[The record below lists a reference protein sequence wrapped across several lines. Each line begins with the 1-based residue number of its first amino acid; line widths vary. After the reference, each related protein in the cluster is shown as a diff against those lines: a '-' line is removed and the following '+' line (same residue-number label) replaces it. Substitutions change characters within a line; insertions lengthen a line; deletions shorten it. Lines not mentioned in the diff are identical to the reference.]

1 MPNTTPSSAPRH
13 NVPAPLSRFLGR
25 QDETREVAQAVTQH
39 RITTLTGV
47 GGCGKTRLALQVASG
62 LLDPPRDASPFPDG
76 VWFVELAATSRDADV
91 ARDVARVF
99 GLREEAGR
107 QPLDTLLQELQ
118 ARVLLLVLDNC
129 EHLLDGCAAVA
140 TRLLTAAPG
149 VRLLT
154 TSREPLG
161 VDGEWTWRVPSLDVE
176 SARTLFME
184 RSRLVRPNFA
194 PDHDDSIAIT
204 QLVQQLDGLPL
215 AIELA
220 AARSRV
226 MQPARIL
233 ASLTDRFTLL
243 TGGSRQKL
251 ARQQTLEAS
260 VGWSYDL
267 LSTTEQQLARRL
279 SVMRAFDIDAAQAM
293 SIDTEGS
300 VVETLTRLV
309 DKSLVVADHDGRDTR
324 YRFLETVRQFLLT
337 RLQRSGDMQHAR
349 QQHLQHFLTLAERY
363 APYLASREG
372 PTYLSDLQVNVYSL
386 DSALEWAEVTH
397 ASDTM
402 LRLVTA
408 LSLFFELGGHLA
420 HGGRWFARALALD
433 TASPSSATRA
443 DSHSLRAR
451 ALWGAAHVA
460 FYGGHYGLSATHA
473 GAALALAQQS
483 GDRWAEGR
491 ALNTLG
497 AAHSLSDPSSSRELL
512 TRSVALGRSSGD
524 DWAVG
529 DGIKM
534 TTVAWFAEHNED
546 GARPVLDELRRVGER
561 LGSRFFLAWQQAMVG
576 YFARDRGDLED
587 AASAL
592 ASAEAHSQY
601 VGDPSTGG
609 FVECWSAALDMD
621 WGRFESARARLEH
634 FLATAAA
641 AGSELA
647 LPEGLYSLG
656 LWLLAH
662 DDAAAAKQLV
672 TEHIDTMF
680 EYGLLAFG
688 GQLLLVLSAAERTL
702 GNTIEAHRAIDR
714 ASTRMAGLGNHY
726 LDALINAE
734 RGRIAL
740 VEGDHSAAE
749 QQLHTALAMQVR
761 LGARPAAAR
770 TLEALATIAARDE
783 GFAESARVLSAVDT
797 YREAM
802 GLARTPAEARE
813 HAAVLALLRE
823 RLTDTFDAEWNAA
836 RSVPFAECVAHVT
849 RMRGQRKRP
858 SFGWDSLTPTELRV
872 AALVAEGLNNPQV
885 GERMFIARGT
895 VKIHLAHIFAKL
907 NISSRS
913 QLAVMVTQRH

>member
-1 MPNTTPSSAPRH
+1 MPNTTPPSASRH
-13 NVPAPLSRFLGR
+13 NVPAPLSLFLGR
-25 QDETREVAQAVTQH
+25 QDVTREVAQAVTQH

-62 LLDPPRDASPFPDG
+62 LLDSPWDASPFPDG

-107 QPLDTLLQELQ
+107 QPIDTLLQELRSR
-118 ARVLLLVLDNC
+118 ALLLVLDNC

-176 SARTLFME
+176 SARALFME
-184 RSRLVRPNFA
+184 RSRLVRPNFE
-194 PDHDDSIAIT
+194 PDHDDSVAIT

-260 VGWSYDL
+260 FGWSYDL
-267 LSTTEQQLARRL
+267 LSVTEQQLARRL
-279 SVMRAFDIDAAQAM
+279 SVMRDFDIDAAQAM
-293 SIDTEGS
+293 SIEPEGS

-309 DKSLVVADHDGRDTR
+309 DKSLVVADHNGRDTR

-337 RLQRSGDMQHAR
+337 RLQRSGDIEDAR

-372 PTYLSDLQVNVYSL
+372 PTYVSDLQVNSHSL

-473 GAALALAQQS
+473 EAALALAQQS

-497 AAHSLSDPSSSRELL
+497 GAIRSA
-512 TRSVALGRSSGD
+512 TR
-524 DWAVG
+524 
-529 DGIKM
+529 
-534 TTVAWFAEHNED
+534 
-546 GARPVLDELRRVGER
+546 
-561 LGSRFFLAWQQAMVG
+561 Q
-576 YFARDRGDLED
+576 
-587 AASAL
+587 
-592 ASAEAHSQY
+592 
-601 VGDPSTGG
+601 
-609 FVECWSAALDMD
+609 
-621 WGRFESARARLEH
+621 ARA
-634 FLATAAA
+634 
-641 AGSELA
+641 
-647 LPEGLYSLG
+647 
-656 LWLLAH
+656 
-662 DDAAAAKQLV
+662 
-672 TEHIDTMF
+672 
-680 EYGLLAFG
+680 
-688 GQLLLVLSAAERTL
+688 
-702 GNTIEAHRAIDR
+702 N
-714 ASTRMAGLGNHY
+714 
-726 LDALINAE
+726 
-734 RGRIAL
+734 
-740 VEGDHSAAE
+740 
-749 QQLHTALAMQVR
+749 
-761 LGARPAAAR
+761 
-770 TLEALATIAARDE
+770 
-783 GFAESARVLSAVDT
+783 
-797 YREAM
+797 
-802 GLARTPAEARE
+802 
-813 HAAVLALLRE
+813 
-823 RLTDTFDAEWNAA
+823 
-836 RSVPFAECVAHVT
+836 C
-849 RMRGQRKRP
+849 
-858 SFGWDSLTPTELRV
+858 
-872 AALVAEGLNNPQV
+872 
-885 GERMFIARGT
+885 
-895 VKIHLAHIFAKL
+895 
-907 NISSRS
+907 
-913 QLAVMVTQRH
+913 